1 MRPNLTAM
9 FFCAVVATPSVAQN
23 YYGPPRAAGAYNG
36 HYDYD
41 RPVPPLPVP
50 VYPGATSYSA
60 VVTTRR
66 IVRSAPA
73 YLGNGV
79 PAAVVTTR
87 RVVAPPPILDE
98 DDIQLGPARSPY
110 PLPSPY
116 RRVFNTGGVTPGF
129 PLAQPIVGPSVT
141 PLAPVIVEE
150 RRIETIR
157 RVIRP
162 GAGDWLE

>member
-1 MRPNLTAM
+1 MRPTLTAL
-9 FFCAVVATPSVAQN
+9 FFCTIIATPSVAQN
-23 YYGPPRAAGAYNG
+23 YYGPPRAVGAYNG

-41 RPVPPLPVP
+41 RLVPPLPVP
-50 VYPGATSYSA
+50 VYPAETSYS
-60 VVTTRR
+60 VVSTRR

-87 RVVAPPPILDE
+87 RLVAPRPILDE
-98 DDIQLGPARSPY
+98 DDIQLVPAPSPY
-110 PLPSPY
+110 PLSSPY
-116 RRVFNTGGVTPGF
+116 RRVVKDTGGVAPGY
-129 PLAQPIVGPSVT
+129 PLAQAIVGSVT
-141 PLAPVIVEE
+141 QLAPVIVEE

-162 GAGDWLE
+162 GAGEWLD